1 MPPKINEF
9 GETREESAKT
19 LDIYDEPGTVCS
31 MVGKCRFCGLIKLGE
46 PKAEILYEDEHMII
60 IPDIYPEGEAHY

>member
-1 MPPKINEF
+1 M
-9 GETREESAKT
+9 
-19 LDIYDEPGTVCS
+19 DVYDEPGTACS